1 MAAVSKMKKGYIG
14 KLVFPDQILPRGMV
28 VVEGED
34 IFSVSDLRKAVVD
47 SGFEIVDFG
56 ENFIAPGFIDLHL
69 HGALGKDILD
79 ADVESLKTIASF
91 QARYGVT
98 GFVGATM
105 STSVDSLVHTLEEV
119 KAVHSLSLESE
130 ILGVYIEGPFINVN
144 KKGAHSSQFVGNL
157 NEEEANRILDE
168 VAGLTAIISLAPEIP
183 QYMNL
188 ISEFKKKGVIAAIGH
203 SNATYTQAKES
214 FEAGVSHATH
224 LFNAMRDFH
233 HREPGVVGA
242 VLDSKTVTSEII
254 ADGVHLH
261 PASIRMA
268 VTQMGIDRICL
279 VTDSVNVSGLGD
291 GVYEIG
297 NSQVF
302 VEDEKAVLLES
313 NTLAGSVISLT
324 KAMKN
329 VSKWCELSVPN
340 IVKMVTLNPARI
352 LGLEKRMG
360 SLKEGQQA
368 NLVIFDG
375 EFNIKKTVL
384 KGQEVYSQT
393 EFE

>member
-1 MAAVSKMKKGYIG
+1 MKKAYVG
-14 KLVFPDQILPRGMV
+14 KLVLTDTLLPRGMV

-34 IFSVSDLRKAVVD
+34 ILSVSDLEKAAVYN
-47 SGFEIVDFG
+47 GFEIVDLG

-79 ADVESLKTIASF
+79 TDIESLKTIASF

-105 STSVDSLVHTLEEV
+105 STSVDSLVRALEEI
-119 KAVHSLSLESE
+119 KAAQSLSLESE

-157 NEEEANRILDE
+157 NEEDTNRILD
-168 VAGLTAIISLAPEIP
+168 ALDGLTAIIPLAPEIP
-183 QYMNL
+183 QYLNL
-188 ISEFKKKGVIAAIGH
+188 IPELKKRGVIAAIGH
-203 SNATYTQAKES
+203 SNATYAQANES
-214 FEAGVSHATH
+214 FKAGVSHATH

-242 VLDSKTVTSEII
+242 VLDSDAVTSEII
-254 ADGVHLH
+254 ADGVHVH
-261 PASIRMA
+261 PASVRIA
-268 VTQMGIDRICL
+268 ITQMGVNRICL
-279 VTDSVNVSGLGD
+279 VTDSVKASGLGN

-302 VEDEKAVLLES
+302 VEGEKAVLLES
-313 NTLAGSVISLT
+313 NTLAGSVLSLN
-324 KAMKN
+324 KAVKN
-329 VSKWCELSVPN
+329 VSKWCELSVPEV
-340 IVKMVTLNPARI
+340 VKMVTLNPARI

-368 NLVIFDG
+368 NLVMFDG
-375 EFNIKKTVL
+375 EFNIKKTIL
-384 KGQEVYSQT
+384 KGREVYSQT

>member
-1 MAAVSKMKKGYIG
+1 MKKAYVG
-14 KLVFPDQILPRGMV
+14 KLVLTDRLLPRGMV
-28 VVEGED
+28 VIEGED
-34 IFSVSDLRKAVVD
+34 ILSVSDLGKAAVD
-47 SGFEIVDFG
+47 SGFEIVDLG

-79 ADVESLKTIASF
+79 ADVESLKIIASF
-91 QARYGVT
+91 QARHGVT

-105 STSVDSLVHTLEEV
+105 STSVDSLVLAVEEV
-119 KAVHSLSLESE
+119 KAAQSLSLESE

-157 NEEEANRILDE
+157 NEEETNRILDA
-168 VAGLTAIISLAPEIP
+168 VDGLTAIIPLAPEIP

-188 ISEFKKKGVIAAIGH
+188 IPDFKKRGVIAAIGH
-203 SNATYTQAKES
+203 SNATYTQANES
-214 FEAGVSHATH
+214 FKAGVSHATH

-254 ADGVHLH
+254 ADGVHVH
-261 PASIRMA
+261 PASIRLA
-268 VTQMGIDRICL
+268 LSQMGVDRICL
-279 VTDSVNVSGLGD
+279 VTDSVKASGLGD

-297 NSQVF
+297 NFQVF
-302 VEDEKAVLLES
+302 VEGEKAVLLES
-313 NTLAGSVISLT
+313 NTLAGSVLSLN
-324 KAMKN
+324 KAVKN
-329 VSKWCELSVPN
+329 VSKWCELNVPEV
-340 IVKMVTLNPARI
+340 VKMVTLNPARI

-360 SLKEGQQA
+360 SLKEGQLA
-368 NLVIFDG
+368 NLVMFDG
-375 EFNIKKTVL
+375 EFNIKKTIL
-384 KGQEVYSQT
+384 KGREVYSQT

>member
-1 MAAVSKMKKGYIG
+1 MKKGYIG
-14 KLVFPDQILPRGMV
+14 KLVFTDRILPRGMV

-34 IFSVSDLRKAVVD
+34 IFSVSDLRKAAVD

-79 ADVESLKTIASF
+79 ANVESLQTIASF

-105 STSVDSLVHTLEEV
+105 STSVDSLVLTVEEV
-119 KAVHSLSLESE
+119 KAVQSLSLESE

-157 NEEEANRILDE
+157 DEEETNRILDA
-168 VAGLTAIISLAPEIP
+168 VDGLAAIIPVAPEIP

-188 ISEFKKKGVIAAIGH
+188 ISEFKKRGVIAAIGH

-214 FEAGVSHATH
+214 FKAGVSHATH

-261 PASIRMA
+261 PASIRLA
-268 VTQMGIDRICL
+268 LAQMGVDRICL
-279 VTDSVNVSGLGD
+279 VTDSVKVSGLGD
-291 GVYEIG
+291 GVYRIG
-297 NSQVF
+297 DGQVF
-302 VEDEKAVLLES
+302 VEGEKAVLLES
-313 NTLAGSVISLT
+313 NILVGSVMSLN
-324 KAMKN
+324 KAVKN
-329 VSKWCELSVPN
+329 VSKWCELSVPEV
-340 IVKMVTLNPARI
+340 VKMVTLNPARI
-352 LGLEKRMG
+352 LGMEKRMG
-360 SLKEGQQA
+360 SLKEGQHA
-368 NLVIFDG
+368 NLVMFDG
-375 EFNIKKTVL
+375 EFNIKKTIL
-384 KGQEVYSQT
+384 RGREVYSQT